1 MQFKIPNRWT
11 GAVSYTC
18 KLTAEIAAMEYR
30 FQLGFAIKSAVLSGA
45 DLGGADLYGADLGG
59 ADMRSAVLRGAAL
72 GGADLS
78 NAVLRKADLRG
89 AILRGAD
96 LRGADLHY
104 ADLRKADMRN
114 AVLRGANLR
123 NAVLRGTDMRY
134 SEMGGADL
142 SNSDL
147 YGTDLR
153 GADLYGAVLRKADL
167 YGAILRGADL
177 RGADLHYA
185 DLAIFK
191 ADFVA
196 EALKLPAELDS
207 LRATILA
214 GRIDGSAYSGE
225 CRCFAGTLAK
235 ARFGA
240 DKPYDGESI
249 YLDNFTFVADS
260 RSPRERWFML
270 IKRGDTPETNR
281 ASNIALEWL
290 DEAIAMRDNIR
301 RMVDLCAS
309 K

>member
-18 KLTAEIAAMEYR
+18 ELTAEIAAMEYR

-78 NAVLRKADLRG
+78 NAVLRKADLR
-89 AILRGAD
+89 
-96 LRGADLHY
+96 
-104 ADLRKADMRN
+104 
-114 AVLRGANLR
+114 
-123 NAVLRGTDMRY
+123 
-134 SEMGGADL
+134 
-142 SNSDL
+142 
-147 YGTDLR
+147 
-153 GADLYGAVLRKADL
+153 
-167 YGAILRGADL
+167 GAILRGADL

-301 RMVDLCAS
+301 RMGDLCAR
-309 K
+309 